1 MPAKYIS
8 RDDVVTPEEYPNMGG
23 KPSKA
28 TPADQRLAAN
38 KAKAAAGKPPAPTGK
53 PAFPGARAPF
63 KAPKKG

>member
-38 KAKAAAGKPPAPTGK
+38 KAKAAAAKPAGK
-53 PAFPGARAPF
+53 PAFTGAKAPF
-63 KAPKKG
+63 KGAGKK